1 MIKNPLLKYSVE
13 ALLVEANPSGD
24 QFFRKT
30 HLYKALFLLHQNL
43 KRREIDLGLPYCW
56 YLHGPLI
63 EATAFEEQTGTPLT
77 GYLQPDGATAPV
89 RHAHDA
95 GLTEGEKQ
103 VVLKEIRK
111 ILAKY
116 RSGAR
121 WEEGY
126 GDRLI
131 DEAYKLAPFPYQR
144 TFKREYIDY
153 LATLSHESQLYDYAY
168 DQISRNLLR
177 YLDTLIKQFPENEM
191 SDLLDTY
198 LEWDDTARLFVEI
211 REPLDGLSNQYWE
224 IFCSLLRVQKN
235 ENVPVEIVDRWERS
249 FTQELP
255 IYDHNLETV
264 HEEALERLEQGQT
277 HTPDPEIDPIVRR
290 LMAYARDTAT
300 VRPREM

>member
-1 MIKNPLLKYSVE
+1 LLKYAIE
-13 ALLVEANPSGD
+13 ALLVEANPSGAP
-24 QFFRKT
+24 FFRQT

-43 KRREIDLGLPYCW
+43 KRRNIDLGLPYCW

-77 GYLQPDGATAPV
+77 GYLQPDGATASV

-103 VVLKEIRK
+103 VVLKEIQK
-111 ILAKY
+111 VLGKY
-116 RSGAR
+116 RNGAG

-131 DEAYKLAPFPYQR
+131 GEAYKLAPFPYQR

-153 LATLSHESQLYDYAY
+153 LATLSNEPQFYDYAY

-198 LEWDDTARLFVEI
+198 LVWDDTARLFVET
-211 REPLDGLSNQYWE
+211 REPLDELSNQYWG
-224 IFCSLLRVQKN
+224 IFCSLLRVRKN
-235 ENVPVEIVDRWERS
+235 ENVPAEIIERWERI
-249 FTQELP
+249 FTQDLP
-255 IYDHNLETV
+255 IYDQNLETV
-264 HEEALERLEQGQT
+264 YEDALGRLERDQT

-290 LMAYARDTAT
+290 LMVYARDSAA